1 MHHPVRSDRWPAE
14 SPQRGFQLAPI
25 YDMLP
30 MQYAPVRGQV
40 PLVSFEPAR
49 LSPSSPAEQAA
60 WADAAVAALRLWDTA
75 ARDPRISTDFRAVC
89 AENRDRV
96 YRAIQVVGG
105 AARA

>member
-1 MHHPVRSDRWPAE
+1 
-14 SPQRGFQLAPI
+14 
-25 YDMLP
+25 
-30 MQYAPVRGQV
+30 
-40 PLVSFEPAR
+40 
-49 LSPSSPAEQAA
+49 EQAA

-105 AARA
+105 AARAYHRECDSTSSSAGLKDLSQLFCSLSRVISRLVVSRGVCDQRQARESRLDG